1 MRRPDDGFKPHKRYK
16 AYQSEMAI
24 NWLEH
29 YARENNVQVQT
40 IKNSREKRIGWR
52 GLKVDGYTEDGKV
65 LGKLIFINK

>member
-1 MRRPDDGFKPHKRYK
+1 
-16 AYQSEMAI
+16 MAI